1 MGYIEAF
8 GELIV
13 DWNVG
18 DGVKGELDTSQT
30 LY

>member
-1 MGYIEAF
+1 MGHMEEF

-18 DGVKGELDTSQT
+18 DGVKRELDTSQT